1 MPVINYP
8 LIVSDF
14 DGTLVRG
21 NGEISEEN
29 KQAIE
34 AYVKAG
40 GHFAISTGRMPSGIL
55 PRVKELG
62 LSGLVSC
69 CQGAI
74 IMDVETQTPLLT
86 GALDK
91 KIAVTVCKK
100 LEELGLHVHIY
111 DLFHYYAN
119 MDDEALHLYEKGVRV
134 KAKLITDKPLSQY
147 MQEQNMDVYKILAMV
162 EPHKNQF
169 VYKTIE
175 DMRLPGC
182 TVTKSAAYLV
192 EVVNSDYSKG
202 TAVEFL
208 AKHYNVPIEKTIAIG
223 DQWNDLPMIQSAGLG
238 LAVNNAAKELKEQAV
253 TLTCTNEENAIKEAI
268 ETYGFLR

>member
-1 MPVINYP
+1 MPAINYP

-34 AYVKAG
+34 SYVKAG

-74 IMDVETQTPLLT
+74 IMDVETQKPLLS

-91 KIAVTVCKK
+91 KIAVAVCEK

-162 EPHKNQF
+162 EPHKNEF

-238 LAVNNAAKELKEQAV
+238 LAVNNAAKELKEEAV